1 MQRASELR
9 ELAVAYITQDPCCSW
24 EVLRDCHFIHVFFP
38 LNVSSLRSSL
48 EYPGLSPISLFL
60 EETAQ
65 EILYIRA
72 IFLHSCTEKE
82 NIKNLFQTSPPNP
95 NIFLTFIYLTSWLYS
110 DTQSSILIKHNL
122 LFASS
127 WSSKTHA

>member
-24 EVLRDCHFIHVFFP
+24 EVLRDCHCIHVFFP
-38 LNVSSLRSSL
+38 LNVSSVRSSL

-72 IFLHSCTEKE
+72 IFCIVVQKRKISRISFKHPRPT
-82 NIKNLFQTSPPNP
+82 Q
-95 NIFLTFIYLTSWLYS
+95 IFS
-110 DTQSSILIKHNL
+110 
-122 LFASS
+122 
-127 WSSKTHA
+127 